1 MASTRAI
8 SACAFNG
15 IPRSY
20 LWSDSCVSGVGRVC
34 DEMTLFAIDV
44 PRMFVAGDD
53 SKSIARLML
62 RARPGVPTVIWLD
75 RFITIL
81 SGR

>member
-1 MASTRAI
+1 M
-8 SACAFNG
+8 
-15 IPRSY
+15 PRSY

-53 SKSIARLML
+53 GKSIERLML
-62 RARPGVPTVIWLD
+62 RAWLSVPPVIWRD
-75 RFITIL
+75 RSITIL
-81 SGR
+81 SSR

>member
-1 MASTRAI
+1 V
-8 SACAFNG
+8 FNG

-44 PRMFVAGDD
+44 PRMFGAGDD
-53 SKSIARLML
+53 GNSAARLML
-62 RARPGVPTVIWLD
+62 LAWPSVPPMIWLD